1 MNLNHLLSDFIN
13 IKEQNIFIKNMC
25 MNSKKILNNCLFIAL
40 KGHVIDG
47 QNYINDAIINGAVAV
62 LTYNTDRYNN
72 YITYINLIPI
82 IHIKNLQYHLSS
94 IASKLYQCQKTTNIP
109 IIGVTG
115 TNGKTSVTNILMQW
129 LCLLKQ
135 NPTICSTIGNGF
147 YNSLNYTN
155 NTTDS
160 AIDIQYNINKFI
172 QQKSNIIILEISS
185 HGIKQH
191 RVRNINFTT
200 AIFTNLSRDH
210 LDYHKNMQ
218 DYANTKWY
226 FITQYGIKDV
236 IINID
241 SDIGLQWS
249 KQLPNAILVT
259 TKPNLL
265 NKQKKYFL
273 VKDINYKIDKTIITF
288 ETTWGSGKIST
299 HLLGYFNVINIILS
313 FTTLLSL
320 NYSLKDLLYTSY
332 KLKPVYGRFNI
343 IQKNNHPKIIIDYAH
358 TPDALKNILQTIKF
372 YYKSTIWCIFGCG
385 GERDQG
391 KRSLMGII
399 ASSLANYIIITSDN
413 PRNENINDIV
423 QDIIKKCSFKKKHIS
438 IIIDRKEAIQYALIK
453 AQKQDVI
460 LIAGK
465 GHEQYQIIGH
475 KYYVYSDYDIVN
487 NYYKQK

>member
-1 MNLNHLLSDFIN
+1 MNLNDLLSDFFY
-13 IKEQNIFIKNMC
+13 IKEQNIFIQNMC
-25 MNSKKILNNCLFIAL
+25 INSKKILNNCLFVAL
-40 KGHVIDG
+40 KGHLIDG
-47 QNYINDAIINGAVAV
+47 QDYINDAILNGAVAV

-72 YITYINLIPI
+72 YVTYINLIPV

-94 IASKLYQCQKTTNIP
+94 IAHKLYKSKNSNIP

-129 LCLLKQ
+129 LYLLKQ

-147 YNSLNYTN
+147 YNSLEYTN

-160 AIDIQYNINKFI
+160 TIDIQYNINKFI
-172 QQKSNIIILEISS
+172 QKKSNVIILEVSS

-210 LDYHKNMQ
+210 LDYHKDMR
-218 DYANTKWY
+218 DYANTKWS
-226 FITQYGIKDV
+226 FISQYSINNV
-236 IINID
+236 IMNID
-241 SDIGLQWS
+241 DDIGLQWS

-259 TKPNLL
+259 TKQNLI

-273 VKDINYKIDKTIITF
+273 VKNINFKTDTTIIQF
-288 ETTWGSGKIST
+288 ETTWGAGKISIN
-299 HLLGYFNVINIILS
+299 LLGYFNVINIILS
-313 FTTLLSL
+313 LTTLLSL
-320 NYSLKDLLYTSY
+320 NYTLEDLLYTSY

-343 IQKNNHPKIIIDYAH
+343 IQKNNCPKIIIDYAH
-358 TPDALKNILQTIKF
+358 TPDALKSILQTIKF

-413 PRNENINDIV
+413 PRNENINDIIK
-423 QDIIKKCSFKKKHIS
+423 DIIQQCSFKKKYMS
-438 IIIDRKEAIQYALIK
+438 IIIDRKEAIQYALTK
-453 AQKQDVI
+453 AHKQDVI

-475 KYYVYSDYDIVN
+475 KHYVYSDYDIVN
-487 NYYKQK
+487 DYYKQK